1 MRFASTQHKTFVST
15 DHETIIDGAKE
26 MGIPIITRPDSL
38 CTDEALFEDALVHA
52 YFKIKEIGI
61 KKNFYKN
68 FDTYKDE
75 KNFFSYRRSKDKK
88 EMDCGRCISIIS
100 LI

>member
-1 MRFASTQHKTFVST
+1 MKFNLASY
-15 DHETIIDGAKE
+15 IN
-26 MGIPIITRPDSL
+26 
-38 CTDEALFEDALVHA
+38 
-52 YFKIKEIGI
+52 FKIKEIGI

-88 EMDCGRCISIIS
+88 VMDCGRCISIIS